1 MTATLTIRCSRC
13 GKEQMPRE
21 KCVRCEKKLPDVV
34 FVVMEKVVERER
46 VIEKSAPAPIPSLE
60 TGEISSL
67 DQAEKSLI
75 RRAIAHTNGDRLIA
89 ARLLGIGKTTLY
101 RKLRE
106 MESEAAAQ

>member
-13 GKEQMPRE
+13 GKEQAPRAS
-21 KCVRCEKKLPDVV
+21 CIRCEKKLPDVV
-34 FVVMEKVVERER
+34 FVVMEKVIERER
-46 VIEKSAPAPIPSLE
+46 VIEKPVPVPSLD
-60 TGEISSL
+60 TGEIPSL

-75 RRAIAHTNGDRLIA
+75 RRAIAHTNGDRLTA

-106 MESEAAAQ
+106 MESEATAQ